1 MALTCQLDPEESAEP
16 RKRCSCKIHHPR
28 NSQLWVIDSYCWGRG
43 SRLAERDRLPSLI
56 IRLIIWQRDPL
67 WNANSALINVSQE
80 TKQRRAD
87 DISIWYIFLVSGCAF
102 LSLVRAFLNH
112 SSRFYVFIF
121 HFLSLFFLFLPAS
134 KETSCSL
141 CKSQQHI
148 KGSCWRWTTE
158 KCAFYFT
165 FVKFK
170 CTIFTLQVILK
181 V

>member
-1 MALTCQLDPEESAEP
+1 MALTRQLDPEESAEP

-80 TKQRRAD
+80 TKQRRAH

-112 SSRFYVFIF
+112 SSWFYVFIF
-121 HFLSLFFLFLPAS
+121 HFLCFFFCSCLRAKRRAAPSASLS
-134 KETSCSL
+134 ST
-141 CKSQQHI
+141 
-148 KGSCWRWTTE
+148 
-158 KCAFYFT
+158 
-165 FVKFK
+165 
-170 CTIFTLQVILK
+170 LK
-181 V
+181 VHADVEQLKNVHFISRLLNLSAPFSHYKSS

>member
-112 SSRFYVFIF
+112 SSWFYVFIF
-121 HFLSLFFLFLPAS
+121 HFLCFFFVLACEQRDKLLP
-134 KETSCSL
+134 
-141 CKSQQHI
+141 
-148 KGSCWRWTTE
+148 
-158 KCAFYFT
+158 
-165 FVKFK
+165 
-170 CTIFTLQVILK
+170 LQVSAAH
-181 V
+181 

>member
-16 RKRCSCKIHHPR
+16 RKRCSCKIHHQR

-112 SSRFYVFIF
+112 SSWFYVFIF
-121 HFLSLFFLFLPAS
+121 HFLCFFFVLACEQRDKLLP
-134 KETSCSL
+134 
-141 CKSQQHI
+141 
-148 KGSCWRWTTE
+148 
-158 KCAFYFT
+158 
-165 FVKFK
+165 
-170 CTIFTLQVILK
+170 LQVSAAH
-181 V
+181 

>member
-1 MALTCQLDPEESAEP
+1 MALTHQLDPEESAEP

-102 LSLVRAFLNH
+102 LSLVRAFFNH
-112 SSRFYVFIF
+112 SSWFYVFIF
-121 HFLSLFFLFLPAS
+121 HFLCFFFVLACEQRDELLP
-134 KETSCSL
+134 
-141 CKSQQHI
+141 
-148 KGSCWRWTTE
+148 
-158 KCAFYFT
+158 
-165 FVKFK
+165 
-170 CTIFTLQVILK
+170 LQVSAAH
-181 V
+181 